1 MRMICLPLWAARQ
14 PGPFP
19 ETKADSSGKLGSSDV
34 TSTLATSSRSSHSC
48 SVRGSE
54 CTVAGLIMV
63 LRTVYYFPLKP
74 SRAGS
79 AAIEG
84 AVADSLRHRTA
95 TPHQRRSAET
105 RDRLPAPGAAFGG
118 LKPSTRR
125 LLQRIAED
133 ARPRSSSAT
142 PTRKLSAGAVLIREW
157 QGTSH
162 QVTVLEDGVLFRG
175 KRHRSLSEV
184 ARKITGNRWS
194 GPLFFGLKAPV
205 GENHDGTR

>member
-1 MRMICLPLWAARQ
+1 MASRALCTGAALPLLI
-14 PGPFP
+14 
-19 ETKADSSGKLGSSDV
+19 ADDGACGDAEPDELSDELASLPALGSERLKKRWRILYG
-34 TSTLATSSRSSHSC
+34 TEPPPRI
-48 SVRGSE
+48 SE
-54 CTVAGLIMV
+54 DLP
-63 LRTVYYFPLKP
+63 R
-74 SRAGS
+74 RAI
-79 AAIEG
+79 AY
-84 AVADSLRHRTA
+84 
-95 TPHQRRSAET
+95 
-105 RDRLPAPGAAFGG
+105 RLQERAFGG

-125 LLQRIAED
+125 LLQRVAED

-162 QVTVLEDGVLFRG
+162 QVMVLEDGVLFRG

>member
-1 MRMICLPLWAARQ
+1 MKHGRLDDDP
-14 PGPFP
+14 
-19 ETKADSSGKLGSSDV
+19 
-34 TSTLATSSRSSHSC
+34 
-48 SVRGSE
+48 
-54 CTVAGLIMV
+54 
-63 LRTVYYFPLKP
+63 
-74 SRAGS
+74 
-79 AAIEG
+79 
-84 AVADSLRHRTA
+84 
-95 TPHQRRSAET
+95 
-105 RDRLPAPGAAFGG
+105 DRLSEELANLPAQGPERLKERWRILYDTEPPPRISEDLLRRAIAYRLQERAFGG

>member
-1 MRMICLPLWAARQ
+1 M
-14 PGPFP
+14 
-19 ETKADSSGKLGSSDV
+19 K
-34 TSTLATSSRSSHSC
+34 SSRS
-48 SVRGSE
+48 
-54 CTVAGLIMV
+54 
-63 LRTVYYFPLKP
+63 
-74 SRAGS
+74 
-79 AAIEG
+79 
-84 AVADSLRHRTA
+84 D
-95 TPHQRRSAET
+95 AEP
-105 RDRLPAPGAAFGG
+105 DELYGELASLPALGPERLKERWRILYGTEPPPRISEDLLRRAIQERAFGG

-142 PTRKLSAGAVLIREW
+142 PTCRLSAGAVLIREW

-175 KRHRSLSEV
+175 TRHRSLSEV

-205 GENHDGTR
+205 KENHDGTR

>member
-1 MRMICLPLWAARQ
+1 MKSSPSDAEPDELYSELASLTAL
-14 PGPFP
+14 GPERLKERWRILYGTEP
-19 ETKADSSGKLGSSDV
+19 PP
-34 TSTLATSSRSSHSC
+34 RI
-48 SVRGSE
+48 SE
-54 CTVAGLIMV
+54 DL
-63 LRTVYYFPLKP
+63 LR
-74 SRAGS
+74 RAI
-79 AAIEG
+79 AY
-84 AVADSLRHRTA
+84 
-95 TPHQRRSAET
+95 
-105 RDRLPAPGAAFGG
+105 RLQEHTFGG

-142 PTRKLSAGAVLIREW
+142 SRRKLSAGAVLIREW